1 MDTSAVDEKKLSTMA
16 FTIREDERNCMVK
29 KDPGKRVERTERQI
43 NRWNQQGTR
52 LRIPCEGEGE
62 TVSFGIL

>member
-1 MDTSAVDEKKLSTMA
+1 MA